1 MSKEKLFEY
10 YLLKNPS
17 LVNQLVDGKVVMSAK
32 GFKKFFETTYDVA
45 YKEAICDCAYNDE
58 PYPVNPA
65 PRRAGSEDDTLKD
78 LLNIFGMR

>member
-45 YKEAICDCAYNDE
+45 YKEGVCDLAFNDE
-58 PYPVNPA
+58 PEPA
-65 PRRAGSEDDTLKD
+65 RNTSRSSSEDSKSLKD
-78 LLNIFGMR
+78 LLNLFGMS

>member
-45 YKEAICDCAYNDE
+45 YKEGICDLAFKEE
-58 PYPVNPA
+58 PPARHNPS
-65 PRRAGSEDDTLKD
+65 RSSSEDSQGLKD
-78 LLNIFGMR
+78 LLNLFGMS

>member
-32 GFKKFFETTYDVA
+32 GFKKFFDTTYDVA
-45 YKEAICDCAYNDE
+45 YKEGICDLAYRDE
-58 PYPVNPA
+58 FPVSPKT
-65 PRRAGSEDDTLKD
+65 SEDSQGLKD
-78 LLNIFGMR
+78 LLNLFGMR

>member
-17 LVNQLVDGKVVMSAK
+17 LVNQLVDGKVVISAK

-45 YKEAICDCAYNDE
+45 YKEGMCNTAYRDE
-58 PYPVNPA
+58 PPVS
-65 PRRAGSEDDTLKD
+65 RSTSTQDSQGLKD
-78 LLNIFGMR
+78 LLNLFGMH

>member
-17 LVNQLVDGKVVMSAK
+17 LVNQIVDGKVVMSVK

-45 YKEAICDCAYNDE
+45 YKQGFNQESDSDRFE
-58 PYPVNPA
+58 PA
-65 PRRAGSEDDTLKD
+65 PVSNSDSKNLKD
-78 LLNIFGMR
+78 LLNLFGMR

>member
-45 YKEAICDCAYNDE
+45 YKE
-58 PYPVNPA
+58 
-65 PRRAGSEDDTLKD
+65 GQGLKD
-78 LLNIFGMR
+78 LLNLFGMH

>member
-17 LVNQLVDGKVVMSAK
+17 LVNQLVDGKVVLSAK

-45 YKEAICDCAYNDE
+45 YKEGMCDESYTNELPPNRTTAQDSQ
-58 PYPVNPA
+58 
-65 PRRAGSEDDTLKD
+65 GLKD
-78 LLNIFGMR
+78 ILNIFGMH

>member
-45 YKEAICDCAYNDE
+45 YKEAICDAAYRDE
-58 PYPVNPA
+58 PPARHNPS
-65 PRRAGSEDDTLKD
+65 RSSSEDSQSLKD
-78 LLNIFGMR
+78 LLNLFGMS

>member
-45 YKEAICDCAYNDE
+45 YKEGICDLAFKE
-58 PYPVNPA
+58 EHPA
-65 PRRAGSEDDTLKD
+65 RHNQSRKTSENSQGLKD
-78 LLNIFGMR
+78 LLNLFGMS

>member
-45 YKEAICDCAYNDE
+45 YKEGIYDSEYIDE
-58 PYPVNPA
+58 LPVRHATPQ
-65 PRRAGSEDDTLKD
+65 SSSKDSQSLKD
-78 LLNIFGMR
+78 LLNLFGMS

>member
-17 LVNQLVDGKVVMSAK
+17 LVNQLVDGKVVISAK

-45 YKEAICDCAYNDE
+45 YKEGMCNESCKHE
-58 PYPVNPA
+58 PPVSRSA
-65 PRRAGSEDDTLKD
+65 STQDSQSLKD
-78 LLNIFGMR
+78 LLNLFGMH

>member
-45 YKEAICDCAYNDE
+45 YKEGICDCAYNDE
-58 PYPVNPA
+58 PYPVKPA

>member
-17 LVNQLVDGKVVMSAK
+17 LVNQLVDGKVVLSAK

-45 YKEAICDCAYNDE
+45 YKEGIYDESYRDE
-58 PYPVNPA
+58 PPA
-65 PRRAGSEDDTLKD
+65 AKTTNQDSQGLKD
-78 LLNIFGMR
+78 LLNLFGMH

>member
-17 LVNQLVDGKVVMSAK
+17 LVNQLVDGKVVMSAR

-45 YKEAICDCAYNDE
+45 YKEAVYDVAFKKQPPPSCKS
-58 PYPVNPA
+58 
-65 PRRAGSEDDTLKD
+65 PRSSSSDSKDLKD
-78 LLNIFGMR
+78 LLNLFGMH

>member
-17 LVNQLVDGKVVMSAK
+17 LVNQMAGGRVVMSAN

-45 YKEAICDCAYNDE
+45 YKEGVYHESNKQESDVIKN
-58 PYPVNPA
+58 
-65 PRRAGSEDDTLKD
+65 LF
-78 LLNIFGMR
+78 NIFKMN

>member
-17 LVNQLVDGKVVMSAK
+17 LVNQLADGRVAMSAN

-45 YKEAICDCAYNDE
+45 YKEGICDTAYRDE
-58 PYPVNPA
+58 PPIRRNPFTSSSQDSQ
-65 PRRAGSEDDTLKD
+65 GLKD
-78 LLNIFGMR
+78 LLNFFGMR

>member
-45 YKEAICDCAYNDE
+45 YKEGICDVAYRDE
-58 PYPVNPA
+58 PPVSRSP
-65 PRRAGSEDDTLKD
+65 SEDSQGLKD
-78 LLNIFGMR
+78 LLNLFGMR